1 MNRHIIQSSRL
12 TLPRFLLL
20 LSLFSLAACGPSP
33 QIEALQA
40 ELDAM
45 RARPQGRID
54 PLPEI
59 PQIEVRH
66 YHQASA
72 RDPFQSSRE
81 PVSLNL
87 AQAASGLM
95 PDLERKPEVLEN
107 WTLEQLRLSGIIER
121 RGQLTALILAPDRQ
135 LHSVGRGDYMGRN
148 HGRITRIDAQGLT
161 LTELYMNAQG
171 QWQERENHL
180 HIAR

>member
-1 MNRHIIQSSRL
+1 MMRHLIKRPHF
-12 TLPRFLLL
+12 TLLI
-20 LSLFSLAACGPSP
+20 LSLGLTACGPSP
-33 QIEALQA
+33 QIATLQA
-40 ELDAM
+40 ELDTM
-45 RARPQGRID
+45 RARPQGRLD

-59 PQIEVRH
+59 PRLEVRH

-72 RDPFQSSRE
+72 RDPFQSSLA

-87 AQAASGLM
+87 AQATSGLM
-95 PDLERKPEVLEN
+95 PDLERTPEVLEN

-135 LHSVGRGDYMGRN
+135 LHAVSRGDYMGRN
-148 HGRITRIDAQGLT
+148 HGRITKIDSQGLT
-161 LTELYMNAQG
+161 LTELHMNAQG
-171 QWQERENHL
+171 QWQEREHHL